1 MQKIQL
7 KVLDPRLAETF
18 GLPAYATDG
27 SAAMDIRAC
36 LDKTLTIKPG
46 GCELIPTGLAVHIAD
61 PNVCA
66 VLLPRS
72 GLGHK
77 HGIVLGNL
85 VGLIDSDYQGEVKV
99 SCWNRGSSDFQI
111 EPGDRIAQMTFLPI
125 VKVDFDV
132 VDSFEISDRHH
143 GGFGHTGT
151 A

>member
-7 KVLDPRLAETF
+7 KVLDSRLAETF

-46 GCELIPTGLAVHIAD
+46 GCELIPTGFAVHIAD

-72 GLGHK
+72 GLGH
-77 HGIVLGNL
+77 
-85 VGLIDSDYQGEVKV
+85 
-99 SCWNRGSSDFQI
+99 
-111 EPGDRIAQMTFLPI
+111 
-125 VKVDFDV
+125 
-132 VDSFEISDRHH
+132 
-143 GGFGHTGT
+143 
-151 A
+151 